1 MDPASVVELWKVG
14 GITLVFLVA
23 LIYVTSMFISHL
35 KEQNK
40 TSADQ
45 IERLITALEQTR
57 AANDEHAETNRQ
69 MKASLDSFT
78 QQFLAALSF
87 LKGQG
92 K

>member
-23 LIYVTSMFISHL
+23 LIYVTSMFIAHL

-40 TSADQ
+40 KSEAQ
-45 IERLITALEQTR
+45 IERLIVALESTK
-57 AANDEHAETNRQ
+57 AANEEHSETNRQ
-69 MKASLDSFT
+69 MKNSLDSFT
-78 QQFLAALSF
+78 AQFIAALSF

>member
-35 KEQNK
+35 KQQNEK
-40 TSADQ
+40 SEAQ
-45 IERLITALEQTR
+45 IERLITALESNR
-57 AANDEHAETNRQ
+57 AAYEEHCETNRQ
-69 MKASLDSFT
+69 TKASLDSFT
-78 QQFLAALSF
+78 QQFIAALSY
-87 LKGQG
+87 LKGRE